1 MTKKIDIYDTT
12 LRDGSQGEGISFSV
26 EDKVKIARRL
36 DAFGIDYIEG
46 GWPGSNPK
54 DIEFFERMKSVTLT
68 HAKLAA
74 FGSTRRPHRKA
85 EDDPNLQQLLDAGTP
100 VVTFVGKSWDFHVTE
115 ALRLPLEENLAM
127 IADTVTFYKAHGKEV
142 IFDAEHFFDGWKRN
156 PSYAALCLDVALG
169 AGVDCIAG
177 VCQKTRVN

>member
-1 MTKKIDIYDTT
+1 MQKQTRIDIYDTT

-26 EDKVKIARRL
+26 DDKIKIARRL

-54 DIEFFERMKSVTLT
+54 DIEFFDRMKGIKLA

-74 FGSTRRPHRKA
+74 FGSTRRPGRKA
-85 EDDPNLQQLLDAGTP
+85 EDDPMLQQLLAAETP
-100 VVTFVGKSWDFHVTE
+100 VITFVGKSWDFHVTE

-127 IADTVTFYKAHGKEV
+127 IADTVQFFKAQRQGSHLRRRA
-142 IFDAEHFFDGWKRN
+142 F
-156 PSYAALCLDVALG
+156 L
-169 AGVDCIAG
+169 
-177 VCQKTRVN
+177 